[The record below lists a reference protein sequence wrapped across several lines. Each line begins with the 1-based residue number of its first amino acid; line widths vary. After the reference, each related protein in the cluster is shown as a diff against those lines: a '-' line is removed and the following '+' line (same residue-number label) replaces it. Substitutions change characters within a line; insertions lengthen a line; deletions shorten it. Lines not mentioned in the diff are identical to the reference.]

1 MKWHDLTTRP
11 FIGVDIGRR
20 YIKAAQMTNGR
31 LSAWTCLNR
40 TGEPGILAPQDV
52 RRLVEAIR
60 CGPFRGRSA
69 VLAVGPEKLLTGILE
84 LPPRSSGAPV
94 DQLAMSE
101 LARRHGADVQSME
114 MSCWDLPSPAR
125 AANRTYVMAVACAH
139 ADADGLLDVVEKAG
153 LDVLAVETQAT
164 AVARACGGLLADLSG
179 TGAILDV
186 GWASSQLVMMY
197 QGIVVYQRN
206 LAKCGVDALAK
217 ALAKHPQVDASLVE
231 GLLSGEGLESC
242 LAAGNEALAPVIAA
256 YLEALAA
263 ELRIPLSYL
272 ANQYPDAAAKRLL
285 LIGGGARV
293 QGLAAFLNRSMALD
307 VRVVKASDL
316 GRCDAQAESSGGGP
330 SLAVAIGLAKY
341 STR

>member
-1 MKWHDLTTRP
+1 
-11 FIGVDIGRR
+11 
-20 YIKAAQMTNGR
+20 MTGGR
-31 LSAWTCLNR
+31 LTAWTCLNR
-40 TGEPGILAPQDV
+40 TGEPGILYPQDA

-101 LARRHGADVQSME
+101 LARRNGADVQAME

-125 AANRTYVMAVACAH
+125 AANRTYVMAVACPH
-139 ADADGLLDVVEKAG
+139 ADADSLLDVVEKAG

-164 AVARACGGLLADLSG
+164 AAARACGRLLDDISG

-206 LAKCGVDALAK
+206 LAKCGVESLAK
-217 ALAKHPQVDASLVE
+217 ALAKDPQTDAALVA
-231 GLLSGEGLESC
+231 GLLSGEGIESY
-242 LAAGNEALAPVIAA
+242 LAAGKDGLASAIST

-263 ELRIPLSYL
+263 EMRIPLSYL
-272 ANQYPDAAAKRLL
+272 ANQYPDAAVKRLL
-285 LIGGGARV
+285 LIGGGARIP
-293 QGLAAFLNRSMALD
+293 GLAAFLTRSLTLD
-307 VRVVKASDL
+307 ARIVKASDL
-316 GRCDAQAESSGGGP
+316 GLCDPQAESSGGGS
-330 SLAVAIGLAKY
+330 SLAIAIGLAKY
-341 STR
+341 SQKVNR